1 MINPIKRIGIRPILF
16 VSIQHTKMNYGD
28 RLALVKAYLP
38 WMVAEAVR
46 KHHSKS
52 DDSNHFL
59 MCWLR
64 KDASYDIADIYA
76 SEFKKRFGEYI
87 THKIENDIRL
97 AAGMTCIFLKAYLE
111 IQDDAFECRER
122 TCSLV
127 KACVEEQLEDFENWC
142 GETSIA
148 MSDDED
154 EKE

>member
-1 MINPIKRIGIRPILF
+1 
-16 VSIQHTKMNYGD
+16 MNYED

-46 KHHSKS
+46 KHHVEV
-52 DDSNHFL
+52 DDRKGFFVS
-59 MCWLR
+59 WLR

-97 AAGMTCIFLKAYLE
+97 VAGMTCIFLRAYVDIHEDELKLG
-111 IQDDAFECRER
+111 RM
-122 TCSLV
+122 CSLV

>member
-1 MINPIKRIGIRPILF
+1 M
-16 VSIQHTKMNYGD
+16 
-28 RLALVKAYLP
+28 
-38 WMVAEAVR
+38 
-46 KHHSKS
+46 
-52 DDSNHFL
+52 
-59 MCWLR
+59 
-64 KDASYDIADIYA
+64 YA

-87 THKIENDIRL
+87 TMKIENDIRL
-97 AAGMTCIFLKAYLE
+97 AAGTIPNFLKAYLE

-154 EKE
+154 EKEM